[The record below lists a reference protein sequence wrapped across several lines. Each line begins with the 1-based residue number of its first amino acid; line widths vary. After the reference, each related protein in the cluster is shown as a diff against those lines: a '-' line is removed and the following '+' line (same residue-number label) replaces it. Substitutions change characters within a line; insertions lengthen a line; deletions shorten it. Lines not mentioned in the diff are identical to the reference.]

1 MIDASRLAWV
11 AALAAAMGIGCSD
24 DASGGGGSGA
34 QAQGG
39 EAEGGSPAT
48 GGSSDGGAA
57 AGGAPE
63 GGAAE
68 GGATQGGGGQGGAAA
83 GHCDGA
89 VHCNS
94 VDGYFCDEI
103 TGPSKAFEEACAA
116 ESGTFGPGPCN
127 DENFGSACL
136 FDCVTPSE
144 YSIIGIDQVACEEA
158 GGTYVQSL

>member
-1 MIDASRLAWV
+1 MLRGLLGWRRWPQRW
-11 AALAAAMGIGCSD
+11 
-24 DASGGGGSGA
+24 GSGA
-34 QAQGG
+34 ATTPRAAAAAARKRK
-39 EAEGGSPAT
+39 EVRPRAAARPPEGRPK
-48 GGSSDGGAA
+48 GGAA

-83 GHCDGA
+83 GHCAGA

-116 ESGTFGPGPCN
+116 ESGTFGAGPCD

-144 YSIIGIDQVACEEA
+144 YSLIGIDQVACEEA